1 MTARTTG
8 RATLPALLAAASVV
22 ALAVPAA
29 AQIAVPAHAED
40 PAPAPATESVAVAVL
55 TAVDKDCAQTLGLLK
70 EIELLP
76 GQPEL
81 AKTLCTLLGA
91 QSASEEAPATPQ
103 LTELQM
109 PDDYAPPA
117 AGQPT
122 EANTHAHDVADH
134 KDRLLGLPVK
144 WPAGLTVWIP
154 TLRSGEWHSY
164 SNSAADGAPVR

>member
-8 RATLPALLAAASVV
+8 RATLPALLAAASLV
-22 ALAVPAA
+22 AAAVPAT
-29 AQIAVPAHAED
+29 AQIAVPAHAKD
-40 PAPAPATESVAVAVL
+40 PAPSTESVAVPA
-55 TAVDKDCAQTLGLLK
+55 AKDKECAQTLGILK
-70 EIELLP
+70 EIKLLP

-81 AKTLCTLLGA
+81 AKTVCTLLVA
-91 QSASEEAPATPQ
+91 QPADGEETAAPQPG
-103 LTELQM
+103 ELQM
-109 PDDYAPPA
+109 PDDYTPPA
-117 AGQPT
+117 AGEPT

-154 TLRSGEWHSY
+154 TLRNGEWHSY

>member
-1 MTARTTG
+1 MTTRTIA

-22 ALAVPAA
+22 AVTVPAA
-29 AQIAVPAHAED
+29 ARIGVPAHAND
-40 PAPAPATESVAVAVL
+40 PAPAPATESVAVPA
-55 TAVDKDCAQTLGLLK
+55 AKDKECAQTLGILK

-76 GQPEL
+76 KQPEL

-91 QSASEEAPATPQ
+91 QSASGEEAGAPQ
-103 LTELQM
+103 PGELQM
-109 PDDYAPPA
+109 PDDYTPPA

-134 KDRLLGLPVK
+134 KDRLLGLPVE